1 MVCAFIR
8 YTSQKLMT
16 KPATIYA
23 KSVDT
28 VLTAFSPFDIKCKK
42 LNLAGYL

>member
-8 YTSQKLMT
+8 YTTQKLKT